1 MAHGVGEPWDA
12 GPAREGLSA
21 LADGEVDAGQVGAMV
36 SRWREDGDA
45 RSAWHAYQLIGD
57 VLRSDDLGAARR
69 DRAFAERLH
78 ARLAAEPVVLAPEV
92 RAEPAAASRPGWSRR
107 WSAPVG
113 VAAGVALV
121 AGTLFVTRFDPRGS
135 LGSLG
140 DSLTAQAPAGPAVQ
154 PAVNAAPSVVALA
167 VAASSV
173 PLRAAP
179 GPASSAVLLRD
190 ARLDR
195 YLAAHKQFQGANAL
209 GPTAGFIRS
218 ATYDKA
224 TR

>member
-1 MAHGVGEPWDA
+1 MAHGGGEPWDA

-21 LADGEVDAGQVGAMV
+21 LVDGEVDAGQVGALV

-57 VLRSDDLGAARR
+57 VLRSDDLGAGKR
-69 DRAFAERLH
+69 DRAFVERLH

-92 RAEPAAASRPGWSRR
+92 LAAPAVASRPGWLRR

-121 AGTLFVTRFDPRGS
+121 AGTLFVTRFDPRGN
-135 LGSLG
+135 LGPLG
-140 DSLTAQAPAGPAVQ
+140 DSLVAQSSGPAVQ
-154 PAVNAAPSVVALA
+154 PALNAAAPPVVTLA
-167 VAASSV
+167 VAASS
-173 PLRAAP
+173 AP
-179 GPASSAVLLRD
+179 VHAVSGPASAVLLRD

-209 GPTAGFIRS
+209 GPTTGFIRS
-218 ATYDKA
+218 ATYDMA